1 MTFRLSPFSR
11 RGFMGLGAAAAA
23 AGAVPGLAKAAG
35 PSLASLAKAKGVRFG
50 SAVGAGR
57 PAR

>member
-23 AGAVPGLAKAAG
+23 AGAFRAWPRRPE